1 MAIKLDETQERTS
14 ESREV
19 QLSKQGSGPKVPMRF
34 GRGSPGEQFLVP
46 PSHDSRK
53 NEHLCHWQLSSLPIK
68 EQTIIQYIRSCLSFK
83 METEELRLQ
92 KTTITQRVFD
102 GKC

>member
-1 MAIKLDETQERTS
+1 MRHRKERQSQERFNS
-14 ESREV
+14 ANKEV
-19 QLSKQGSGPKVPMRF
+19 GPKVPRTF